1 MGKPTI
7 RNGIVRAIKEIA
19 IPSVTIL
26 LAVVYSRSTWD
37 EVVAGI
43 VFVVLTTVALGII
56 YKSSKYWTVTYTTG
70 FAFTA
75 LVLVFVTPDIIA
87 QLIHPAFQYLGTII
101 VGGFVVLM
109 VRRFA
114 RKTGII

>member
-56 YKSSKYWTVTYTTG
+56 YKS
-70 FAFTA
+70 
-75 LVLVFVTPDIIA
+75 LLCRIA
-87 QLIHPAFQYLGTII
+87 RQ
-101 VGGFVVLM
+101 
-109 VRRFA
+109 RRYDCVISVESEETEYCDF
-114 RKTGII
+114 GVPSLHS